1 MSFTDHPTA
10 DEIVVTHL
18 IDGPVSPIVF
28 TWNGRELSRVKM
40 HRIGYEV
47 SLGRQHPEPNHVVW
61 TGNSWH
67 EAMRL
72 GRQYAE
78 MAAMMIAENRP
89 GWGRH

>member
-10 DEIVVTHL
+10 AEITVTHPAN
-18 IDGPVSPIVF
+18 GPVVASVF
-28 TWNGRELSRVKM
+28 TWNGRELAAVAM

-47 SLGRQHPEPNHVVW
+47 SLGQHHPEPNHVVW
-61 TGNSWH
+61 AGRSWD

-89 GWGRH
+89 GWA